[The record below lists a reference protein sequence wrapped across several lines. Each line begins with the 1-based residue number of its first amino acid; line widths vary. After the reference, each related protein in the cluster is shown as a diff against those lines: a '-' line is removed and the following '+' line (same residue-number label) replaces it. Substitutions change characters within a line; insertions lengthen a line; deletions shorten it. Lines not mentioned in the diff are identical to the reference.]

1 LVKTLKFLF
10 FLVILLLTLVVVALI
25 YGLEEKPIATT
36 RSSEQVANAES
47 VTRLIQQLKQS
58 LVKRNYTQNIVA
70 TKEQMNSV
78 VGLIQRAKPEL
89 AAEIRLLNA
98 RATLAVSYSLPE
110 NIFGRYINLR
120 FSVIDADQLVVDK
133 VQYGPLTLPGEW
145 FLSLITWVVDWRTNS
160 DIASDFL
167 GHIDRV
173 RIYQHGV
180 FVTLQPIDGF
190 LKKLNEIKNGLSVN
204 QDEPLRQKT
213 AFYLRFISNLPF
225 VDAPQP
231 VSLSRYMPPLFMQ
244 VKSRS
249 TESDISEESEAA
261 VLALAIFAGHHR
273 VANMVGEVQPIKGE
287 VAMPLYR
294 PLLVDRTDLTQHFLL
309 SAAIQILSQRD
320 VSMAIGEFKEL
331 MDRAIGGSG
340 YSFVDLAADMAGIKL
355 ATGLNDPKLA
365 AILVER
371 LIANNSENGFFPDIN
386 GLQEG
391 IGKQQ
396 FVQRFGVVDSP
407 AYKKQVAEIER
418 RLSVVPVYQTQ
429 PE

>member
-1 LVKTLKFLF
+1 M
-10 FLVILLLTLVVVALI
+10 LLLIIIVISTLL
-25 YGLEEKPIATT
+25 YGLEDEPIATAH
-36 RSSEQVANAES
+36 SSEQVANAES

-78 VGLIQRAKPEL
+78 VGLVQRAKPAL
-89 AAEIRLLNA
+89 AAEIRLENA
-98 RATLAVSYSLPE
+98 QATLAVSYALPQ
-110 NIFGRYINLR
+110 NIFGEYINLQ
-120 FSVIDADQLVVDK
+120 FSVINADRLLIEEVS
-133 VQYGPLTLPGEW
+133 YGPLVMSGEW
-145 FLSLITWVVDWRTNS
+145 LLDLLTWTIDWRTKS

-173 RIYQHGV
+173 RIYQHGA

-190 LKKLNEIKNGLSVN
+190 LKKLNEIKNGLSVG

-213 AFYLRFISNLPF
+213 AFYLRFLSNLPF
-225 VDAPQP
+225 VDIPQP
-231 VSLSRYMPPLFMQ
+231 VSLSRYISVLFNQ
-244 VKSRS
+244 VKSRAIG
-249 TESDISEESEAA
+249 SDISEESEAA
-261 VLALAIFAGHHR
+261 MLALTIFAGHHR

-294 PLLVDRTDLTQHFLL
+294 PVLVERTDLTQHFLL

-320 VSMAIGEFKEL
+320 VSLAIGEFKEL

-355 ATGLNDPKLA
+355 AAGLNDPEQ
-365 AILVER
+365 AIMLVER
-371 LIANNSENGFFPDIN
+371 LAQITNEHAFFPDIS

-391 IGKQQ
+391 ISKQQ
-396 FVQRFGVVDSP
+396 FIKRFGVVDSP
-407 AYKKQVAEIER
+407 AYNRQVAEIER
-418 RLSVVPVYQTQ
+418 RLSMLKLYKV
-429 PE
+429 ESE

>member
-1 LVKTLKFLF
+1 
-10 FLVILLLTLVVVALI
+10 
-25 YGLEEKPIATT
+25 
-36 RSSEQVANAES
+36 
-47 VTRLIQQLKQS
+47 
-58 LVKRNYTQNIVA
+58 
-70 TKEQMNSV
+70 
-78 VGLIQRAKPEL
+78 
-89 AAEIRLLNA
+89 
-98 RATLAVSYSLPE
+98 
-110 NIFGRYINLR
+110 
-120 FSVIDADQLVVDK
+120 
-133 VQYGPLTLPGEW
+133 
-145 FLSLITWVVDWRTNS
+145 
-160 DIASDFL
+160 
-167 GHIDRV
+167 
-173 RIYQHGV
+173 
-180 FVTLQPIDGF
+180 
-190 LKKLNEIKNGLSVN
+190 
-204 QDEPLRQKT
+204 LRQKT